1 LNSLLITTDD
11 HTFIVYDLEK
21 RLVTYQREK
30 DTQLDCKTIIGMDR
44 PSFRPFGIAAD
55 DSHLYIASNNVIGKY
70 NKSTYQFENI
80 LDISLYINTHQIV
93 KDKNVFYT
101 CNTAVNTIGIY
112 DKSSKVYKQF
122 DLNTLA
128 LTDEVKNPVNV
139 YEYDVNHVNSLF
151 DAGDKIWFCLHNR
164 GLRPSEFGW
173 IDKTTF
179 EAKIE
184 LMAGN
189 QCHGIEIISDTLYTL
204 STGSGELIQINIL
217 TKQETAYP
225 LVDTTT
231 FLRGLAVWDNK
242 LVFGGS
248 INFKHQAK
256 NTASILGFFDLS
268 TKTTE
273 LFDLPNI
280 NFINDL
286 KLIDA

>member
-1 LNSLLITTDD
+1 MNNLLITTDD
-11 HTFIVYDLEK
+11 YTFIIYDLEK
-21 RLVTYQREK
+21 QLVTYRREK
-30 DTQLDCKTIIGMDR
+30 DTQLDCKITNGTDK

-55 DSHLYIASNNVIGKY
+55 DLHLYIASNSVIGKY

-80 LDISLYINTHQIV
+80 LDVSLYINTHQIV

-112 DKSSKVYKQF
+112 NESSKAYKQF

-128 LTDEVKNPVNV
+128 LTNEVKNPANS
-139 YEYDVNHVNSLF
+139 YEYNVNHINSLF

-164 GLRPSEFGW
+164 GVRPSEFGW
-173 IDKTTF
+173 IDKITF
-179 EAKIE
+179 ETKIE
-184 LMAGN
+184 LVAGN
-189 QCHGIEIISDTLYTL
+189 QCHGIEIIDGMLYTL
-204 STGSGELIQINIL
+204 STGSGELLQINIL
-217 TKQETAYP
+217 TKQETAYL

-231 FLRGLAVWDNK
+231 FLRGLAVWNNK

-273 LFDLPNI
+273 LVDLPNI
-280 NFINDL
+280 NYINDL
-286 KLIDA
+286 KLLNA